1 MEAKN
6 SGESSFGNKPRELC
20 PNITTSDD
28 LMHRLGTLTV
38 DILNKD
44 KVIAELWGNI
54 DELLKEKAQF
64 ETVLVEHDSLKKAL
78 EKADS
83 DKTAVRELESKKRLD
98 LKNKLHEELLEKA
111 NQIQSLEKTLKS
123 IEGEAITNQEELR
136 RELMIA
142 REALNKPKQVV
153 RQKRVK
159 KKVRPVNK
167 ARA

>member
-28 LMHRLGTLTV
+28 LMHRLGTLSV

-64 ETVLVEHDSLKKAL
+64 ETVQAEHDFLKKAL
-78 EKADS
+78 EKAES
-83 DKTAVRELESKKRLD
+83 DKAVARELESKKRID
-98 LKNKLHEELLEKA
+98 LKSKLQKEILQKAEE
-111 NQIQSLEKTLKS
+111 IQHLKKTLKS
-123 IEGEAITNQEELR
+123 IESEAVINQEELR

-142 REALNKPKQVV
+142 KEALSKPKQVV

-159 KKVRPVNK
+159 KKARPVNK